1 MGRRVG
7 TADEGRHRRGIHII
21 IECELL
27 HSPLRLILRPIGL
40 ITIGRGNAT
49 DVVSP
54 MAAIRAQAADTAAS
68 DAARITA

>member
-1 MGRRVG
+1 VG
-7 TADEGRHRRGIHII
+7 TADECRHRRGIHII

-40 ITIGRGNAT
+40 IAIGRGNAT

-54 MAAIRAQAADTAAS
+54 MVAIRA
-68 DAARITA
+68 